1 MGKQKDLIKAYI
13 AKTLITHLLI
23 IITALSMLFLSTYC
37 SYLSVVDKHAFWF
50 IHISQAVYI
59 TISVIAV
66 VRIIKF
72 IVTAF
77 INTSQT
83 HFEDVTEVIIQPK
96 EIITNNTIRNISD
109 NNEASEEII
118 EKDNAVSPEIF
129 SSKEAFFEYIPL
141 PLVLTDINGKIISSN
156 SLAHKFF
163 NFSLLNKNISSF
175 ITPLKSVTL
184 KECTMVNVKILLNN
198 NSINSNVFQTSIYN
212 ESNDIKFVI
221 IIILP
226 ANNLLENNKDS
237 YNTKNETKKSE
248 SILENKQ
255 ILNLLNI
262 GLMIIDKNQKV
273 VFLNNKFL
281 QLIQNNSMYYNN
293 LNSSK
298 SLIGNDFINLAKNIF
313 TEEQINKTLFTD
325 SGTFNVSL
333 KGSIY
338 LEVTFKNVNN
348 NILLTILDVSD
359 KRTLEL
365 QNSFSQ
371 RLQTIGQ
378 IASAVAH
385 DFNNLLTAIMSFT
398 FFLKE
403 RYSEDDPSSVELE
416 QIEQNS
422 NRAKVMIRQLLTF
435 SRGKELN
442 PVDFIINSEISNL
455 MSTILRLMGER
466 IKTEFIRGRNIGKIT
481 MDTVQFQQII
491 INLVVNARDA
501 MKNGGKLIIKTS
513 TVNFEQPL
521 DTVISTIP
529 AGNYVLISIKDE
541 GEGIKKENFKKIFQT
556 HFSTKGEKGNGLGL
570 STVAKIMEENSGFI
584 SLESS
589 INEGTTFE
597 LYFPSQKGNTNFK
610 NQSSTINKIDSK
622 ENEQLTLVLPEEVKK
637 ETKIDLTGSE
647 TILLV
652 EDEIP
657 VRTVCKRALVNKGY
671 KVIEAEDAETALTL
685 LQNLTNNVDL
695 VISDVMMP
703 GISGLQFI
711 HEARKIKPDIK
722 AILMSGYAEDALE
735 DNHYSLE
742 SIEFLAKPFNPDVLA
757 TKVKKVII
765 S

>member
-1 MGKQKDLIKAYI
+1 MEEKKDLSKVYI
-13 AKTLITHLLI
+13 VKTLFIELLI
-23 IITALSMLFLSTYC
+23 LIISLGMIFLSTYC
-37 SYLSVVDKHAFWF
+37 NYLSAIDKYVFWF
-50 IHISQAVYI
+50 IHISQVLYI
-59 TISVIAV
+59 LVSLIAILK
-66 VRIIKF
+66 IIK
-72 IVTAF
+72 IISKNV
-77 INTSQT
+77 IHTSYSKL
-83 HFEDVTEVIIQPK
+83 EDETDILVQHKEVL
-96 EIITNNTIRNISD
+96 TNSTIRNISD
-109 NNEASEEII
+109 QNELQQDTNIIKSE
-118 EKDNAVSPEIF
+118 VF
-129 SSKEAFFEYIPL
+129 SSKEMFFDYIPL
-141 PLVLTDINGKIISSN
+141 PLVVANKNGKILNSN
-156 SLAHKFF
+156 SLANNFF
-163 NFSLLNKNISSF
+163 KFSLVNKNISSF
-175 ITPLKSVTL
+175 IIPLKSVVL
-184 KECTMVNVKILLNN
+184 EECTMVNVKILLNDN
-198 NSINSNVFQTSIYN
+198 KSIHSNVFQTSIYN
-212 ESNDIKFVI
+212 EDNDIKFVI

-226 ANNLLENNKDS
+226 ANNLVVKTSDS
-237 YNTKNETKKSE
+237 YIPKNEIKKAASM
-248 SILENKQ
+248 IENDE
-255 ILNLLNI
+255 ILNLI
-262 GLMIIDKNQKV
+262 SMALMIVDENQKIT
-273 VFLNNKFL
+273 FLNNSFL
-281 QLIQNNSMYYNN
+281 QLITNNSIYSDISNTAQN
-293 LNSSK
+293 
-298 SLIGNDFINLAKNIF
+298 LIGTEFVNLIKNIF
-313 TEEQINKTLFTD
+313 TEEQINKILFTEV
-325 SGTFNVSL
+325 GTFKLNL
-333 KGSIY
+333 KGSVY
-338 LEVTFKNVNN
+338 LEVTFKSVNS

-442 PVDFIINSEISNL
+442 PVEFVVNSEISNL

-501 MKNGGKLIIKTS
+501 MKNGGKLIIS
-513 TVNFEQPL
+513 TN
-521 DTVISTIP
+521 TVILQQPVASVITTIP
-529 AGNYVLISIKDE
+529 AGNYILISIKDQ

-570 STVAKIMEENSGFI
+570 STVAKIMEENAGFI
-584 SLESS
+584 SLESVV
-589 INEGTTFE
+589 NEGTTFN
-597 LYFPSQKGNTNFK
+597 LYFSAQKSSAEQANVFK
-610 NQSSTINKIDSK
+610 KIDNK
-622 ENEQLTLVLPEEVKK
+622 ESAQLKLVLSEDTKKEVKL
-637 ETKIDLTGSE
+637 DLTGSE

-657 VRTVCKRALVNKGY
+657 VRTVCKRALVSKGY
-671 KVIEAEDAETALTL
+671 TVIEAEDAETALTL

-735 DNHYSLE
+735 DNHYALE
-742 SIEFLAKPFNPDVLA
+742 SIEFLAKPFSPDVLA